1 MSNPKPTIT
10 AEAMALARDH
20 LFASD
25 EQFMLA
31 LSEALARL
39 HHTATAAERVAVMNQ
54 TTAEHVKRVDAD
66 EIAKARA
73 EGAKDERQ
81 RIAAILTAPEASGRE
96 AFAKALAF
104 EGSMPANDAI
114 AALMTAPK
122 PAEQQ
127 ARPVGLRS
135 ADAPGGL
142 VLFGADGELVPAA
155 GPVVSVSP
163 SKPLTA
169 GASQA
174 KAMWAN
180 VIAGINAES
189 GGKAATK

>member
-10 AEAMALARDH
+10 AEALALVREH
-20 LFASD
+20 PLASD
-25 EQFMLA
+25 EHFLVG

-39 HHTATAAERVAVMNQ
+39 HHTATNADRIAVLNQ
-54 TTAEHVKRVDAD
+54 ATAEHVKRVDAD

-142 VLFGADGELVPAA
+142 VIVDAGGDLALAE

-163 SKPLTA
+163 EPPRRA
-169 GASQA
+169 GENTA
-174 KAMWAN
+174 KALWKT
-180 VIAGINAES
+180 VIADVNKS
-189 GGKAATK
+189 AATAAAK